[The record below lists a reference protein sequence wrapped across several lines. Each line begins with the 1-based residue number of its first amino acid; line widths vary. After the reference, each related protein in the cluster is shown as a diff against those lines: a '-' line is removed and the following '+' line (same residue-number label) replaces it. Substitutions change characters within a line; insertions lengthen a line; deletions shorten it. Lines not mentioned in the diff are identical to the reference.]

1 MAPERQLSEHVST
14 AKDAD
19 PHLRRPR
26 VEHLHPPP
34 TTMHTLSAVQDLV
47 GEAGEHQHVSQ

>member
-19 PHLRRPR
+19 PHLRRPG